1 MKINETFLFRDV
13 AGSIFPARVG
23 SSFERLF
30 PFSRSRRFSCQIVE
44 NSGDSVYGFNLGNHF
59 ADHLKQDQ
67 NRLIPMQ
74 AKRVGEVANFNERN
88 NLHTHLC

>member
-1 MKINETFLFRDV
+1 MQREIKINATFLFRDV
-13 AGSIFPARVG
+13 AGPIFLA
-23 SSFERLF
+23 RLF

-67 NRLIPMQ
+67 NRLIPRQ
-74 AKRVGEVANFNERN
+74 AKRVGSLQILLKEIICTPIYANP
-88 NLHTHLC
+88 